1 MFPGTCVKRLL
12 RLKKVKYHRAK
23 QSLARAVN
31 LSSKLHK
38 KQLQLFPVKSWPLE
52 PRVLQPL
59 DATFCS
65 SSGPELYCLCGVDN
79 PWHLGVLPAELQLCF
94 WFDSCLKGFVGC
106 L

>member
-1 MFPGTCVKRLL
+1 M
-12 RLKKVKYHRAK
+12 KYHRAK